1 MRVLLVVIVKP
12 LQMRSRDHFSLI
24 LVLIS
29 LSAAE
34 QSCKKQNRTFPWP
47 VAGAVAKVC
56 RSVVI

>member
-1 MRVLLVVIVKP
+1 MHVLLLVIVKP

-34 QSCKKQNRTFPWP
+34 QSCKKQNRTFPWQFQ
-47 VAGAVAKVC
+47 VLSQRFAD
-56 RSVVI
+56 RL